1 MSEPL
6 MTCRKHIDDI
16 ETGGRLLSRDEPGG
30 SLFTA
35 QVVSGVEAARAWF
48 RLWYGTWEPV
58 APIQR
63 FGGMAPWLRKGD
75 PQAEETV
82 RGRVPMRG
90 TGADRLVVAMRPGN
104 AGGAKG
110 TGYPGWFDGQ
120 PQFCG
125 RSR

>member
-1 MSEPL
+1 
-6 MTCRKHIDDI
+6 MTCRKHKDDI
-16 ETGGRLLSRDEPGG
+16 KTGGRLRPRDEPGG
-30 SLFTA
+30 NLFTA

-48 RLWYGTWEPV
+48 GLWYGTWEPV
-58 APIQR
+58 VSIPR
-63 FGGMAPWLRKGD
+63 SGGMALWSQKGD

-110 TGYPGWFDGQ
+110 TDHPGLFDGQ
-120 PQFCG
+120 PQLCG

>member
-1 MSEPL
+1 
-6 MTCRKHIDDI
+6 MTCRKHKDGI
-16 ETGGRLLSRDEPGG
+16 ETGGRLLPRDESGRN
-30 SLFTA
+30 LFTA

-58 APIQR
+58 ASIPR
-63 FGGMAPWLRKGD
+63 FGGMAPRLQKGD
-75 PQAEETV
+75 PQAAETV

-90 TGADRLVVAMRPGN
+90 TGADRLVVAMMPGN

-110 TGYPGWFDGQ
+110 TGHPGLFDGQ
-120 PQFCG
+120 PQLCG

>member
-1 MSEPL
+1 
-6 MTCRKHIDDI
+6 MTCRKHKDDI
-16 ETGGRLLSRDEPGG
+16 KTGGRLRPRDEPGG
-30 SLFTA
+30 NLFTA

-48 RLWYGTWEPV
+48 GLWYGTWEPV
-58 APIQR
+58 VSIPR
-63 FGGMAPWLRKGD
+63 SGGMALWSQKGD

-110 TGYPGWFDGQ
+110 TNHPGLFDGQ
-120 PQFCG
+120 PQLCG